1 MKTSGQGFSLLL
13 AGSTG
18 VVGQEVLRL
27 ALADPRVSLVVA
39 PTRRPLP
46 THPKLENPV
55 VDFNALPADAS
66 WWHVDGVVCTLGTTI
81 KVAGSQEAFAAIDRD
96 LAIRMATLARQAG
109 ATRFG
114 LNSSLGASP
123 TGNFYLKTKAEAEA
137 GIRALGYGSYT
148 IVRPSLIDA
157 KRNESRLGEE
167 IGLVAMGLF
176 KPLVPKRYRAVKP
189 EAIARALLEGVLAGK
204 PGEEIVESEWLQG

>member
-1 MKTSGQGFSLLL
+1 MTTTTALSLLL

-27 ALADPRVSLVVA
+27 ALADPRIARVIA

-46 THPKLENPV
+46 PHPKLENPF
-55 VDFNALPADAS
+55 VDFNALPADAA
-66 WWHVDGVVCTLGTTI
+66 WWKVDAVVCTLGTTI

-123 TGNFYLKTKAEAEA
+123 TGNFYLKTKAAAEA
-137 GIRALGYGSYT
+137 GIRALGYASYT
-148 IVRPSLIDA
+148 LVRPSLIDA
-157 KRNESRLGEE
+157 KRSESRLGEE

-176 KPLVPKRYRAVKP
+176 KPLMPKRYRAVKP
-189 EAIARALLEGVLAGK
+189 EAIARALLEGVIAGR
-204 PGEEIVESEWLQG
+204 PGEDIVESERLQG

>member
-1 MKTSGQGFSLLL
+1 MTMNNQGCSLLL

-27 ALADPRVSLVVA
+27 ALADPRVTRVVA

-46 THPKLENPV
+46 PHPKLENPV
-55 VDFNALPADAS
+55 VDFNALPADAP
-66 WWHVDGVVCTLGTTI
+66 WWRVDAVVCTLGTTI
-81 KVAGSQEAFAAIDRD
+81 KVAGSKEAFAAIDRD

-109 ATRFG
+109 AARFG
-114 LNSSLGASP
+114 LNSSLGASA

-137 GIRALGYGSYT
+137 GIRALGFASYT
-148 IVRPSLIDA
+148 VVRPSLIDA
-157 KRNESRLGEE
+157 KRSESRLGEE

-189 EAIARALLEGVLAGK
+189 EAIARALLEGVLAGR
-204 PGEEIVESEWLQG
+204 PGEDIVESERLQG